1 MAMFCRYCGPDFPY
15 AEIRRE
21 RIRIS
26 EELIA
31 RTPSS
36 VLQKPGAE
44 ELLQWLKSQGY
55 QLAASTSTD
64 KQKTD
69 THLVQA
75 QLLSYFDGIACGDM
89 VTRGKPAPDIFLKAA
104 ELVEIP
110 PEACL
115 AVGDTPADAGAA
127 AAAGMRFVLIP
138 DLVPADPENRN
149 QCWKCLEHL
158 LQLQKLLETE

>member
-1 MAMFCRYCGPDFPY
+1 MKLFHHYCGPNFPY
-15 AEIRRE
+15 AEIRAE

-26 EELIA
+26 EACIA
-31 RTPSS
+31 STPAS

-44 ELLQWLKSQGY
+44 KLLQWLKAQGFR
-55 QLAASTSTD
+55 LAAATSTD

-69 THLVQA
+69 AHLTQA
-75 QLLSYFDGIACGDM
+75 QLLPYFDGIACGDM

-104 ELVEIP
+104 ELVGVS

-115 AVGDTPADAGAA
+115 AVGDTPADAGSA